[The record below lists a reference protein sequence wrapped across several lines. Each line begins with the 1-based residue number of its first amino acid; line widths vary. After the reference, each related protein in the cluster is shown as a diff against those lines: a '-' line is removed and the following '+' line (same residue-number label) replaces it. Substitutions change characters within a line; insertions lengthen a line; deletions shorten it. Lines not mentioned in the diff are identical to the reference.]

1 MIKKVTLLLFSVGL
15 AIVATFIQQ
24 LTSSDRPHRK
34 YVVVNDTLVKV
45 VLPVVHEGDDII
57 SFVLPDTSIKAY
69 IYYKQL
75 NIDEHWDKITCIR
88 MGENIESVFPFH
100 KPNIKIQYFIELIKN
115 GKSYFVAKNNP
126 VVLRFQDLPPKY
138 LMFPYV
144 ILMFIALTLACF
156 SGILA
161 LMKSESYKKMVA
173 VTFYLIL
180 SGTLLSLVI
189 HLVTFK
195 HLLIQISVYN
205 DISFYKNLGILVLW
219 FSLFYLNKKY
229 ALKVAT
235 IAISFITLLLYCLP
249 QHFISKWLF

>member
-45 VLPVVHEGDDII
+45 DLPVVYEGDDII
-57 SFVLPDTSIKAY
+57 SFIVPDTSIKAF
-69 IYYKQL
+69 IYYKHL
-75 NIDEHWDKITCIR
+75 NIDEPWERINCIR
-88 MGENIESVFPFH
+88 MGGNIESVIPFH
-100 KPNIKIQYFIELIKN
+100 KPNIKLQYYVEFVKN
-115 GKSYFVAKNNP
+115 EKSYYIAKNNP

-144 ILMFIALTLACF
+144 IIMFVALTMACF
-156 SGILA
+156 SGTLA
-161 LMKSESYKKMVA
+161 IMKSESYKKIA
-173 VTFYLIL
+173 SFTFYLVLI
-180 SGTLLSLVI
+180 GTLLSLII
-189 HLVTFK
+189 HLFTFK

-205 DISFYKNLGILVLW
+205 DISFYKNVVIMVFWVL
-219 FSLFYLNKKY
+219 LFYLNKKHPF
-229 ALKVAT
+229 KVTT
-235 IAISFITLLLYCLP
+235 IIISSLTLLLYCLP